1 MLQRCALLGFD
12 VKEENIRVTGTDK
25 PTALRPVV
33 ELCNDPWKR
42 LYIRLASSSLAL
54 CRDILVDDRIH
65 KLPTTGRKNPLAKR
79 SGIREQ
85 DQLRLTAMDINAMNR
100 GAVIFTR

>member
-12 VKEENIRVTGTDK
+12 VKEENIRVTGTDE
-25 PTALRPVV
+25 PTALGAIVK
-33 ELCNDPWKR
+33 LGDDPWER

-65 KLPTTGRKNPLAKR
+65 KLPTTGRKNPLTKR

-85 DQLRLTAMDINAMNR
+85 D
-100 GAVIFTR
+100 